1 MRRAAQALIVDEA
14 HRLKSSSSKLN
25 LALSE
30 LKVFHTVLLTG
41 TPLQNNTD
49 ELWSLL
55 NFLDSDNFGCRPPRS
70 FLLVPFLLSCVALSI
85 YPSTYRFAIPVL
97 MLSACGRSAADF
109 KRDFGDLKEPAQVVR
124 LQETLAPYMLRR
136 LKSDVEKNIPA
147 KEETIVEVEL
157 TVLQRH
163 TCVRAAWTVLQA

>member
-1 MRRAAQALIVDEA
+1 MSIY
-14 HRLKSSSSKLN
+14 
-25 LALSE
+25 
-30 LKVFHTVLLTG
+30 
-41 TPLQNNTD
+41 
-49 ELWSLL
+49 
-55 NFLDSDNFGCRPPRS
+55 
-70 FLLVPFLLSCVALSI
+70 LSI
-85 YPSTYRFAIPVL
+85 RYPVL

-136 LKSDVEKNIPA
+136 LKSDVEKNLPA

-163 TCVRAAWTVLQA
+163 TCVRAAWTVLQACVLVFGQRTPCRHQVSSHTRAKL